1 MGCFSK
7 NGNQMNRKIFSKSCM
22 IYKLISWSL
31 VVWHFDFW
39 LFGVLGIPH
48 PLLSAQAGSPMP
60 PELEFQLWKALG
72 FFYKD
77 ELVIHSELSQGNHA
91 AAPVSKS
98 AAPPARLHQPWENR
112 KHNGHRRSGAL
123 LHPPQK
129 LSCWAYC
136 KMLTEHC
143 RVHRERDEKSADLW
157 VPVQFLAS
165 VSLAYNP
172 IQSPT
177 CPMFPCCLNPLK

>member
-1 MGCFSK
+1 MEIKWTEK
-7 NGNQMNRKIFSKSCM
+7 NLFQKLYDFWTDLM
-22 IYKLISWSL
+22 ICCGPAL
-31 VVWHFDFW
+31 DFW

-48 PLLSAQAGSPMP
+48 PCLNARVGSAMP
-60 PELEFQLWKALG
+60 PELEFQLWKDLG

-77 ELVIHSELSQGNHA
+77 GMVIHSELSQDNHA

-112 KHNGHRRSGAL
+112 KHNGPTGSGAL

-129 LSCWAYC
+129 LSCWTYC

-165 VSLAYNP
+165 VSQAYSLTQLP
-172 IQSPT
+172 A
-177 CPMFPCCLNPLK
+177 CPVFLSHCSLNPLR